1 MEKEIGK
8 MTINDLLEELDGAGL
23 VITDDELIEAE
34 LAKMGYALFD
44 TIKVFRG

>member
-23 VITDDELIEAE
+23 VITDDELIELISE
-34 LAKMGYALFD
+34 NGLCL
-44 TIKVFRG
+44 I